1 MLIHKIS
8 IYPNAQYKR
17 FSKVTKDKVS
27 PYAPSSGLQVCW
39 GQNFR
44 LFVASGILIKFDILR
59 RPQHLKKISH
69 YIWHYLV
76 TSKKLGDFFKIL
88 CYRKVTSKQHC
99 QSSPFTTKMGQIG
112 WIWLSCLADSSKAAP
127 GIYFLTFILAEIH
140 CYLRALK
147 S

>member
-1 MLIHKIS
+1 MGEPWRMSVPTRRGAWDYVSLLGRLVLKDPKVNAPPYLAIMYWNPFSIYCLLMLIHKIS

-27 PYAPSSGLQVCW
+27 PYAPSSGLQVCR

-76 TSKKLGDFFKIL
+76 HSMM
-88 CYRKVTSKQHC
+88 S
-99 QSSPFTTKMGQIG
+99 QI
-112 WIWLSCLADSSKAAP
+112 
-127 GIYFLTFILAEIH
+127 
-140 CYLRALK
+140 
-147 S
+147 